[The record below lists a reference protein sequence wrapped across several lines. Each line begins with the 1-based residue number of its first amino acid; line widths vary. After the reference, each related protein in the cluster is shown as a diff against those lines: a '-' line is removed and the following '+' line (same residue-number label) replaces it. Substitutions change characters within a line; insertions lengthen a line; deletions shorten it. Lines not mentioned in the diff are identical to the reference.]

1 MSNKIK
7 VLIAHNDERVTKE
20 IVKSIKILNY
30 VEIVGTAKN
39 GEETYKEI
47 IKLKPDMVF
56 AKYDFEKLDGL
67 EIINKTEK
75 RMKEEI
81 PTFNLFIENEE
92 VPEKRLQETL
102 KNVGTKLN
110 AFVRKPYIDRVKDII
125 EEQIDNKGQSD

>member
-30 VEIVGTAKN
+30 VEIVGTTKN

>member
-125 EEQIDNKGQSD
+125 EEQIDNKGQSA